1 MSKFK
6 VKNLQFTN
14 YNEETSTNNKLENVS
29 QILVYE
35 DKKNTIYLTVNNAS
49 PFEVYLVNTFHDK
62 DYEVIDQLG
71 SLGLQDMLK
80 DYLEN

>member
-29 QILVYE
+29 QILVYQ
-35 DKKNTIYLTVNNAS
+35 DNKNSIFLTVNNAA

-62 DYEVIDQLG
+62 DYEIIDQLG
-71 SLGLQDMLK
+71 SVGLQNMLK